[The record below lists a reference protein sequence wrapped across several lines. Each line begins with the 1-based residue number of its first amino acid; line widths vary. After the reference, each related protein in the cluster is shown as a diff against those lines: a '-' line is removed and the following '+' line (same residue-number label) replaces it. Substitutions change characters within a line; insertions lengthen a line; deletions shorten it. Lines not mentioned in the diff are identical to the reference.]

1 MNSKSLGLP
10 SFILGGAALTS
21 VASGIQSVASK
32 ALNHTLGV
40 IALGIIAV
48 SVLFALSWVA
58 LYSAA
63 VSRRLIRLATDQ
75 ALAALWE
82 TIGAAGDPP
91 RDESYNFAVYAIIL
105 LALAWIVVPLV
116 IGLAFIS

>member
-1 MNSKSLGLP
+1 
-10 SFILGGAALTS
+10 
-21 VASGIQSVASK
+21 
-32 ALNHTLGV
+32 V

-63 VSRRLIRLATDQ
+63 VARRRIRLATDQ
-75 ALAALWE
+75 SLAALWE
-82 TIGAAGDPP
+82 TIGAAGEPP
-91 RDESYNFAVYAIIL
+91 RDESYNFAIYAIVL

>member
-1 MNSKSLGLP
+1 
-10 SFILGGAALTS
+10 
-21 VASGIQSVASK
+21 
-32 ALNHTLGV
+32 V

-63 VSRRLIRLATDQ
+63 VARRRIRLATDQ
-75 ALAALWE
+75 SLAALWE
-82 TIGAAGDPP
+82 TIGAAGEPP

>member
-1 MNSKSLGLP
+1 M
-10 SFILGGAALTS
+10 
-21 VASGIQSVASK
+21 
-32 ALNHTLGV
+32 

-63 VSRRLIRLATDQ
+63 VARRRIRLATDQ
-75 ALAALWE
+75 SLAALWE
-82 TIGAAGDPP
+82 TIGAAGEPP